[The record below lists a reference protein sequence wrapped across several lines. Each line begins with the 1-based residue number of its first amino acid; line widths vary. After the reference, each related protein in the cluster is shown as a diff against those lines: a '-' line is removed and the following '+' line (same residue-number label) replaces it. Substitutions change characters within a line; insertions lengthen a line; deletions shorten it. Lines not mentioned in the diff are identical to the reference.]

1 MNRSTNEP
9 INGSTDQP
17 KMTHLRNR
25 NREYHNR
32 IARAVKAL
40 KRNTFYTFFF
50 VEHIPPKPET
60 EPPPPERWVLDI
72 IAVRS
77 TQDPTQRPAYH
88 GVWRSTA
95 DPKDRGRVPGS
106 PCHAIVVSWDESN
119 PEENVPPPSPNPGRL
134 SHTR

>member
-1 MNRSTNEP
+1 
-9 INGSTDQP
+9 
-17 KMTHLRNR
+17 MTNR

-32 IARAVKAL
+32 IARAAKAL

-50 VEHIPPKPET
+50 VDYIPPKPET

-95 DPKDRGRVPGS
+95 DPKDRGTVPGS
-106 PCHAIVVSWDESN
+106 PSHAIVVSWDESN
-119 PEENVPPPSPNPGRL
+119 PEENVPPL
-134 SHTR
+134 